1 MADLADATLT
11 ITAASEEASAPAAAA
26 QPEVPVAVGMDNPYL
41 DMGPWHAYASAEHG
55 GRVFWRHTETG
66 ERSWTQPLPL
76 TTPVHD
82 ELAASASR
90 ERLMALPE
98 FAAIG
103 VDFEEICEV
112 CTRPFG
118 SEMVS
123 FKTISGAEPALE
135 DVLRAMAQIA
145 PEFARYPASF
155 PSRAGLARI
164 IFCSRLHYD
173 GQRRGHVPSFHSST
187 MYIDCQPQPRRRL
200 VSSFHHELWHF
211 ADYMMLGRDYEFADA
226 EWHALNPSGFSYEKG
241 GAIMRS
247 EDATSGYMG
256 SAKCDAFLNR
266 YSTASAAEDKAEVWA
281 ALLTDMHLLDSSVTL
296 GRKREMLK
304 IRAATL
310 LEAMQQPELWE
321 GVRRAQLIAR
331 GEENDWEQFT
341 LESGR
346 HWYFNRVTHEKR
358 WDMPGAD
365 PPPPAPAPV
374 SSTHPS
380 SQTSSSHEVE
390 LTRRAPAKKAGKSS
404 GVVATHVGTREL
416 QPVTVEEEELERL
429 ERHDSGYASE
439 AAPVAKRPR
448 LLSCFAAC
456 FPCLSGPQVEHAGD
470 ADV

>member
-266 YSTASAAEDKAEVWA
+266 YSTASAAEDKVCPHYVYTA
-281 ALLTDMHLLDSSVTL
+281 S
-296 GRKREMLK
+296 
-304 IRAATL
+304 
-310 LEAMQQPELWE
+310 
-321 GVRRAQLIAR
+321 
-331 GEENDWEQFT
+331 
-341 LESGR
+341 
-346 HWYFNRVTHEKR
+346 
-358 WDMPGAD
+358 
-365 PPPPAPAPV
+365 
-374 SSTHPS
+374 
-380 SQTSSSHEVE
+380 
-390 LTRRAPAKKAGKSS
+390 AGLPKNKHR
-404 GVVATHVGTREL
+404 T
-416 QPVTVEEEELERL
+416 P
-429 ERHDSGYASE
+429 Y
-439 AAPVAKRPR
+439 
-448 LLSCFAAC
+448 
-456 FPCLSGPQVEHAGD
+456 
-470 ADV
+470 